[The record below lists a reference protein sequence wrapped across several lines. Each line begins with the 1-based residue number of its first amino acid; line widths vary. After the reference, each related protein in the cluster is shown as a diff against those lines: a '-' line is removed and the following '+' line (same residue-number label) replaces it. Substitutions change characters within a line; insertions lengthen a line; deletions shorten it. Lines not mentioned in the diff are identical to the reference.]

1 MIMKIII
8 KWFLLFTKRLY
19 KKASFVI
26 ILALIPLVVL
36 GLGIVAKQDSGFVT
50 IALSQKD
57 STDKT
62 SNKII
67 DELTSDSGLL
77 RFVEYDTSE
86 EAIESVRYGNS
97 DSAWILLD
105 NMSERIKAFS
115 STKSADNAI
124 AHVVEREQTVLLRIS
139 REKLSNV
146 LYKYAAKDV
155 YLSYTRT
162 NVSVLD
168 QLSDDEL
175 LMYYDDFFAT
185 DELFEYAY
193 PSSSGGGQMQ
203 QINYLIAPVRG
214 LLSVLV
220 VLGAMAS
227 AMFFIRDEKQG
238 TFAWVPES
246 RKIYVEFVCQ
256 IIAVINLC
264 AVMLISIYAVGL
276 NVSLLR
282 ELAILVLYAISAAL
296 FGMLLRHLF
305 NNAKILGALIPLFI
319 TVMIAVCPVFFEFKE
334 FRFLQMF
341 FPPTYY
347 INAVNNTNYIKYM
360 VVYIAVCL
368 VLIAAIKFIKKL
380 QYQSILS
387 KGNKKRQT

>member
-1 MIMKIII
+1 MKIII

>member
-57 STDKT
+57 STDKI

-67 DELTSDSGLL
+67 DELTGDSGLL

-162 NVSVLD
+162 NVSALD

-193 PSSSGGGQMQ
+193 PSSSGGGHVQ

-214 LLSVLV
+214 LLSVLI

-227 AMFFIRDEKQG
+227 AMFFMRDEKQG
-238 TFAWVPES
+238 MFAWVPES

-264 AVMLISIYAVGL
+264 AVMLISICAVGL

-282 ELAILVLYAISAAL
+282 ELAILVLYVISVAL

-305 NNAKILGALIPLFI
+305 NSAKILGALIPLFV